1 MNPQLHVSRKEL
13 IAALNQLKI
22 GLGRSRGE
30 AMLLSHQDGRLTLG
44 VQGISVQIVAEGA
57 WRGTAKIPSK
67 AVISI
72 IKALPAGDPL
82 TLAYK
87 DGRFYIEKWS
97 IAGEWLDISPPV
109 IDLPLNASFLD
120 ILAAKNKYNKAE
132 LIGSGLEEKIRGV
145 EEAIRARIAKASVI
159 LEPVGITQGDITRL
173 VEEKLRCKLP

>member
-30 AMLLSHQDGRLTLG
+30 VMLLTHQESRLTLG
-44 VQGISVQIVAEGA
+44 VQGISVQVAAEGT
-57 WRGTAKIPSK
+57 WRGTAKIPTK

-82 TLAYK
+82 TVAYK

-109 IDLPLNASFLD
+109 IDLTLNASLLE
-120 ILAAKNKYNKAE
+120 IQAVKNKYNKAE

-145 EEAIRARIAKASVI
+145 EEAIRERVAKASVI